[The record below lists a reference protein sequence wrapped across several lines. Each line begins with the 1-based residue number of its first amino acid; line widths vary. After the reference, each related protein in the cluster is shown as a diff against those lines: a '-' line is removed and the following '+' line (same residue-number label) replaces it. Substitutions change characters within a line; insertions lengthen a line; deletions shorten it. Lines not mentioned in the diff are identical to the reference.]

1 MARKKKKKPVSL
13 SKISVGVATV
23 ENPDWR
29 PDRDGE
35 KAFPRLVSVPINSKE
50 SAIAVLAAR
59 KDKDGNRLINDSQ
72 MQAAD
77 AFRRHWE
84 RLGGK
89 GASAMD
95 YSRVVVDGGPIADPI
110 NPGQIEAGK
119 QLHKAFKALTAEHGL
134 YSYRLVG
141 YVVGDGCSIHD
152 LAQTRR
158 QRDTLTDNLRTYLDC
173 LAECWGFSKPAE
185 VMDRR
190 PGKIRS
196 MHYP

>member
-1 MARKKKKKPVSL
+1 MARRKKKKPVTL
-13 SKISVGVATV
+13 SKLSLGVATV

-35 KAFPRLVSVPINSKE
+35 RAFPRMVSVPINTRE
-50 SAIAVLAAR
+50 SAIGTLVAR
-59 KDKDGNRLINDSQ
+59 GQLNPAQAL
-72 MQAAD
+72 AAD
-77 AFRRHWE
+77 AFRKHWE

-119 QLHKAFKALTAEHGL
+119 QLHKAFNALTKAHGL
-134 YSYRLVG
+134 YAYRLVS
-141 YVVGDGCSIHD
+141 YIVGDGYSTHD

-158 QRDTLTDNLRTYLDC
+158 QRDTMTDNLRTYLDC
-173 LAECWGFSKPAE
+173 LAEEWGFSKKAG
-185 VMDRR
+185 VMGGQ
-190 PGKIRS
+190 PGKVRALTLS
-196 MHYP
+196 R